1 MEIVIPEV
9 KWAVLIPLLAVVLTA
24 LTVLAVDLF
33 TPKERRTA
41 LAALSLLGLL
51 VAFVLCLQLWGK
63 EDRAFREMVALDR
76 FTLFFDLLFI
86 LITCLTILLSTRY
99 LVREGAHYGEYYTL
113 LLTASAGAM
122 MMASSLDLILLFLG
136 LETFSL
142 SLFILAGFLRK
153 RLSSN
158 ESALKYLLLGAFA
171 TSFFLYGIAFI
182 YGSTGTTHLPR
193 IAEALRGGRIEDP
206 LLLIGMGLLLV
217 GFGFKVAAV
226 PFHTWLPDVY
236 EGAPTPVTAFMIAGT
251 KAAAFAAFLRVFP
264 FALSPLKADWVGILW
279 LLSILTMTVGNIV
292 ALAQQ
297 SVKRMLAYS
306 SIAHAGYLLVAL
318 TAGGEK
324 GTAGI
329 LFYLLAYAFMNL
341 GAFGVLIALTEK
353 GEERFDLSEYAGA
366 GFRHPLL
373 SLSMAIFMISLAGFP
388 PTSGFVGKFY
398 IFAAA
403 VEQGYTELAIIGV
416 LNSVISV
423 YFYLRVIVVMYMS
436 GAGRA
441 EAPPPTLSPALTFA
455 VLVSVLMTFWL
466 GLFPRRFLTL
476 ASSSIQV
483 LLR

>member
-9 KWAVLIPLLAVVLTA
+9 KWAVLTPMLAVVLTA
-24 LTVLAVDLF
+24 LAVLVVDLF

-51 VAFVLCLQLWGK
+51 VAFALCLQLWGR

-86 LITCLTILLSTRY
+86 LITFFAILISTRY
-99 LVREGAHYGEYYTL
+99 LVREGAHHGEYYTL
-113 LLTASAGAM
+113 LLTASVGAM
-122 MMASSLDLILLFLG
+122 IMASSLDLIVLFLG
-136 LETFSL
+136 LETFSI
-142 SLFILAGFLRK
+142 SLFVLAGFLRK

-193 IAEALRGGRIEDP
+193 IAEALGGGRIEDP
-206 LLLIGMGLLLV
+206 LLFIGVGLLLV
-217 GFGFKVAAV
+217 GLGFKVAAV

-264 FALSPLKADWVGILW
+264 FALSPLRADWAGILW
-279 LLSILTMTVGNIV
+279 LLSILTMTVGNVV
-292 ALAQQ
+292 ALAQR
-297 SVKRMLAYS
+297 SVKRMLVYS

-318 TAGGEK
+318 TAGGES
-324 GTAGI
+324 GAAGI

-341 GAFGVLIALTEK
+341 GAFGVLIALTRK
-353 GEERFDLSEYAGA
+353 GEESFDFSEYAGA

-373 SLSMAIFMISLAGFP
+373 SLSMAVFMISLAGFP

-403 VEQGYTELAIIGV
+403 VEQGYTGLAIIGV

-436 GAGRA
+436 
-441 EAPPPTLSPALTFA
+441 EASPDASLTLSPALTFA
-455 VLVSVLMTFWL
+455 VLVSVLMTLWL

-476 ASSSIQV
+476 ARLSI
-483 LLR
+483 LALMR